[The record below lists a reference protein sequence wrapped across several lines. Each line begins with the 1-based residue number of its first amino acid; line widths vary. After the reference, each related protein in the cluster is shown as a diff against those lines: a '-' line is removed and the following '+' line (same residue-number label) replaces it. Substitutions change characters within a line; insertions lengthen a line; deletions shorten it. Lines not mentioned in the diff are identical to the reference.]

1 VRLSY
6 RTHEEK
12 ETDVAIACKLLEL
25 LCQGRCDTAVLMTG
39 DTDIAPAIRTAK
51 LLYPTADIAVA
62 FPFKRHNRDLER
74 FQAACEDQCTALP
87 AASVRT
93 ELHYFPRQG
102 VDQAGDVVGE
112 KERSD

>member
-74 FQAACEDQCTALP
+74 LVKRHVKISAQLYQRHQFAPSFTTSRGKVLTKP
-87 AASVRT
+87 AT
-93 ELHYFPRQG
+93 W
-102 VDQAGDVVGE
+102 
-112 KERSD
+112 

>member
-62 FPFKRHNRDLER
+62 FPSSD
-74 FQAACEDQCTALP
+74 TIGIS
-87 AASVRT
+87 SVWSS
-93 ELHYFPRQG
+93 G
-102 VDQAGDVVGE
+102 M
-112 KERSD
+112 

>member
-12 ETDVAIACKLLEL
+12 ETDVAIA
-25 LCQGRCDTAVLMTG
+25 
-39 DTDIAPAIRTAK
+39 

-74 FQAACEDQCTALP
+74 LVTRHVKISAQLYERHQFPASFTTACGKLLTKP
-87 AASVRT
+87 AT
-93 ELHYFPRQG
+93 W
-102 VDQAGDVVGE
+102 
-112 KERSD
+112 